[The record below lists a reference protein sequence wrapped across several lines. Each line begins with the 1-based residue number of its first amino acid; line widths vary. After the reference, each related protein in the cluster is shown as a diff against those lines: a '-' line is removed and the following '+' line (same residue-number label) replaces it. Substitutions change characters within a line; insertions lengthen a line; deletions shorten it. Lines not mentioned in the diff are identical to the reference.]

1 MAEQHLNPLMYELL
15 KTLSR
20 FFKIIFIISLLFQ
33 NYVLF
38 MIMTPCNKGV
48 NATLDNM
55 EYVSLS
61 SCLSLQSGFDPDF
74 AKIFIEFNKKNL

>member
-1 MAEQHLNPLMYELL
+1 
-15 KTLSR
+15 
-20 FFKIIFIISLLFQ
+20 
-33 NYVLF
+33 